1 MIDRRR
7 VVMVLVSA
15 WLFSACGTAAPGP
28 SGATSP
34 VATTAAPSAAVAPT
48 PTSPPNLPSGDG
60 LDPGTYRLLPSVV
73 GGQFPSIDITV
84 PTGWSGGGW
93 LLNRPR
99 SGHDIPPIA
108 IQFWNVDQVFGH
120 PCQWKGTLA
129 DPGPTVDDLAAALA
143 AVPMRAATTPTDVT
157 LDGAS
162 GKYLEWSVPAD
173 LAVEGNSTFPD
184 CDPTTEGT
192 RDFVSWTGLGAG
204 TSRYQQGPGQVDYV
218 WILDVGGSRL
228 VIDAFSMPYATE
240 AELAELRHVV
250 ESIRFGS

>member
-1 MIDRRR
+1 VIHRPRLVMI
-7 VVMVLVSA
+7 LVIA
-15 WLFSACGTAAPGP
+15 WSVTACATAAPSSSGP
-28 SGATSP
+28 TDRIARS
-34 VATTAAPSAAVAPT
+34 AAPSAAGAPT
-48 PTSPPNLPSGDG
+48 PASPSLPSGVS

-73 GGQFPSIDITV
+73 GADFPSIDISV
-84 PTGWSGGGW
+84 PAGWSGGGW

-162 GKYLEWSVPAD
+162 GKYFEWSVPAD

-184 CDPTTEGT
+184 CDPTAEGT

-204 TSRYQQGPGQVDYV
+204 TWRYHQGPGQVDYV

-228 VIDAFSMPYATE
+228 VIDGFSMPYATE
-240 AELAELRHVV
+240 AELSELRDVV
-250 ESIRFGS
+250 GSIQFGS